1 MQPLVP
7 LKQIHIRTEGNLV
20 LQITQVRSKVE
31 LAGRGGGGEGYS
43 MFIIDDENNHTYPTY

>member
-1 MQPLVP
+1 MQLLVP

-31 LAGRGGGGEGYS
+31 LAGVGGEGYS
-43 MFIIDDENNHTYPTY
+43 MFIIDDENNHTYPTH